1 MFLNTQFCA
10 AVLEQNQEVE
20 EDGEQEEEDEDEWAI
35 AREEEAT
42 SAARD
47 AAVAAAA
54 GGHADVEAAGVP
66 RRGIASGASGEVDES
81 GDDLGSHGGEE
92 TGPGRRQGS
101 GGAGKPWRV
110 ESSPVYAHFG
120 SQVRCGGRSVNW
132 REKTRKI
139 YRRACRLLL
148 CRMRRYQFLSIFW
161 VVLRRTFWMVLRRT
175 FWVVLRP
182 TQPQHKRER
191 SSRACQQTG

>member
-1 MFLNTQFCA
+1 MLLNTQFCA

-20 EDGEQEEEDEDEWAI
+20 EDGEQDEEDEEEYEDEWAI
-35 AREEEAT
+35 AREGEAT

-92 TGPGRRQGS
+92 AGPGRRQGS

-120 SQVRCGGRSVNW
+120 SQVRCGGRSVGRGGRSVNW
-132 REKTRKI
+132 RENTENIPQGVSVAFVPNAAVSISVDLLDGVASNAATTQK
-139 YRRACRLLL
+139 RA
-148 CRMRRYQFLSIFW
+148 
-161 VVLRRTFWMVLRRT
+161 
-175 FWVVLRP
+175 
-182 TQPQHKRER
+182 
-191 SSRACQQTG
+191 